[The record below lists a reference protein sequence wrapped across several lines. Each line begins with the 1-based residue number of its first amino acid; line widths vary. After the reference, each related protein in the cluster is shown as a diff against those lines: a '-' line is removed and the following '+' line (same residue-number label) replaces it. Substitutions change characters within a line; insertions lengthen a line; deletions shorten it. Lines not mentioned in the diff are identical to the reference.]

1 MERHSTERG
10 KEDGFWENYYN
21 SKPAPG
27 GVKVNRDGNIEYGE
41 VLEASDADCEG
52 VFPQS

>member
-21 SKPAPG
+21 SKPVPG
-27 GVKVNRDGNIEYGE
+27 GVKVNRDGSIEYGE
-41 VLEASDADCEG
+41 VESREEIEQC
-52 VFPQS
+52 PKS